1 MTKIDILSIINENNV
16 NNEIIWNVEKNTQK
30 EIIISNDYMGGV
42 KFSIKIVENGTNEKD
57 IKIVDETQ
65 KSIVTYL
72 IQGNEFYC
80 DFENQEV
87 GIAQAV
93 SKIVRYFYYLY

>member
-1 MTKIDILSIINENNV
+1 MTKTDILSIINENNV
-16 NNEIIWNVEKNTQK
+16 NNEIIWNVEKNTKK

-42 KFSIKIVENGTNEKD
+42 KFSIKIVEKD
-57 IKIVDETQ
+57 IEIVDETQ

-72 IQGNEFYC
+72 IQGHEFYC

-87 GIAQAV
+87 GIENAV
-93 SKIVRYFYYLY
+93 AKIVRYFYYVY